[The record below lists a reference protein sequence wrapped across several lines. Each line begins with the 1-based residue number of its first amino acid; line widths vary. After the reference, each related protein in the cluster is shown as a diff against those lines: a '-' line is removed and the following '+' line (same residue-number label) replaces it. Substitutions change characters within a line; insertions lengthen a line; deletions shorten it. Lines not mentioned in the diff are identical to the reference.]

1 MYCGDDEPR
10 KSVDFGSRGRLGQRH
25 MADRCNESKA
35 VHINQ
40 SATGTQELMGW
51 WLGTQLAAQ
60 KQDPPI
66 HCRSPRRQSVAFCK
80 CPPRSCCAVPE
91 ERTSLDLPGLPAPS
105 AP

>member
-51 WLGTQLAAQ
+51 WLGDAVGGPEAGSPNSLQIAA
-60 KQDPPI
+60 PPI
-66 HCRSPRRQSVAFCK
+66 CGLLQVSASFLL
-80 CPPRSCCAVPE
+80 CCA
-91 ERTSLDLPGLPAPS
+91 
-105 AP
+105 